1 MHRFLQDSLDEINI
15 KNNLLGKSLTWTRK
29 DQIDS
34 YEQKN
39 VRQKETQ
46 KKELLNTRHTEEKR
60 ENVQKQWRRKE
71 HVSKMLNTQ
80 KR

>member
-29 DQIDS
+29 DQIGS

-46 KKELLNTRHTEEKR
+46 KKD
-60 ENVQKQWRRKE
+60 
-71 HVSKMLNTQ
+71 S
-80 KR
+80 